1 MFTYSIRDQSWWNEF
16 ATENEI
22 RTYLIGVFKA
32 YHLIQIKQNRSKI
45 KMQNQEN
52 LRENLLDEDDFI
64 PRLEPR
70 ELFYVDKHL
79 IE

>member
-1 MFTYSIRDQSWWNEF
+1 
-16 ATENEI
+16 
-22 RTYLIGVFKA
+22 
-32 YHLIQIKQNRSKI
+32 
-45 KMQNQEN
+45 MQNQEN